1 MYNDGL
7 KCREHSYIRAD
18 QLEEVVVTEVKRMFQ
33 NPDLILAGLK
43 SMDSEDDGGLAKH
56 LARAEKDLKKVQ
68 VEDSR
73 AVGLYVSGKI
83 TERELDHQ
91 RKFINERIETAHA
104 KVEDYR
110 AQASMKVEKRALAGK
125 IVRWV
130 EKIGEGIDNLP
141 PEDLREVLRLVVD
154 GIVIDSDNR
163 VTITMGIPTDGLMS
177 IDKEVS
183 RPSYSLRPSSRRPG
197 PGVLP

>member
-1 MYNDGL
+1 MTFKPLD
-7 KCREHSYIRAD
+7 
-18 QLEEVVVTEVKRMFQ
+18 
-33 NPDLILAGLK
+33 PLK
-43 SMDSEDDGGLAKH
+43 SEQLP
-56 LARAEKDLKKVQ
+56 EKDLKKVQ

-91 RKFINERIETAHA
+91 RMFINERMETAHA

-110 AQASMKVEKRALAGK
+110 AQASMKAEKRALAGN

-141 PEDLREVLRLVVD
+141 PEDLRKVLGLVVD
-154 GIVIDSDNR
+154 EIVIDRDNH
-163 VTITMGIPTDGLMS
+163 VTITLGIPTNDLLS
-177 IDKEVS
+177 IDKDG
-183 RPSYSLRPSSRRPG
+183 SRRLYDG
-197 PGVLP
+197 GVHDGSLPQPQSLGLQVGVDLIQKTLTQLVFLQEMPEIQDGCLVGQGA

>member
-1 MYNDGL
+1 M
-7 KCREHSYIRAD
+7 
-18 QLEEVVVTEVKRMFQ
+18 
-33 NPDLILAGLK
+33 
-43 SMDSEDDGGLAKH
+43 
-56 LARAEKDLKKVQ
+56 Q

-91 RKFINERIETAHA
+91 RKFINERMETAHA
-104 KVEDYR
+104 RAEDYR
-110 AQASMKVEKRALAGK
+110 AQASMKAEKKALAGN

-154 GIVIDSDNR
+154 KIVIDRDNH

-177 IDKEVS
+177 IDKEAS
-183 RPSYSLRPSSRRPG
+183 PSPFAGRPSTATPWRPG
-197 PGVLP
+197 A